1 MKNVYIIADKVSN
14 TDIEDIK
21 KVLSFI
27 DVSESFIKV
36 LDVSSTDIDISDKN
50 LFICFNSLFGVIARK
65 FIDAKIYK
73 AKDLLNGAIVDK
85 ERGVLLYGLT
95 GSIKE
100 YASSTAVSDDKM
112 QLWELLQDFKKNL
125 ELLKSNDNVAKPE
138 PKIHDDGAFGLAEDP
153 LEKELGSKKQDQVIT
168 NSEELVSINIEDLLN
183 KVLEEIKLSD
193 PGLGKSLKLT
203 NRISLT
209 NSKGKIL
216 NIYPGNVIDDKIPG
230 AHLSYKDMCNI
241 VKMALIYGSDKIDF
255 WIKD

>member
-1 MKNVYIIADKVSN
+1 MQNVYIIADKVSN
-14 TDIEDIK
+14 ADIEDIK

-27 DVSESFIKV
+27 GISESFIKV
-36 LDVSSTDIDISDKN
+36 LDVSATDIDISDKK

-65 FIDAKIYK
+65 FIEAKIYK
-73 AKDLLNGAIVDK
+73 AKDLLNGAIVDRD
-85 ERGVLLYGLT
+85 RGVLLYGLT
-95 GSIKE
+95 GCIKE
-100 YASSTAVSDDKM
+100 YASSIAVNDDKM

-125 ELLKSNDNVAKPE
+125 ESFSAPQE
-138 PKIHDDGAFGLAEDP
+138 PKKEPEIHDNGSFELVEDP
-153 LEKELGSKKQDQVIT
+153 LEKELGSKKQDEVIT
-168 NSEELVSINIEDLLN
+168 NSEELVSINVEDLLN

-209 NSKGKIL
+209 NSDGKVL

>member
-1 MKNVYIIADKVSN
+1 MQNVYIIADKVSS

-27 DVSESFIKV
+27 GISESFIKV
-36 LDVSSTDIDISDKN
+36 LDVSATDIDISDKK

-65 FIDAKIYK
+65 FIEAKIYK
-73 AKDLLNGAIVDK
+73 AKDLLNGAIVDRD
-85 ERGVLLYGLT
+85 RGVLLYGLT
-95 GSIKE
+95 GCVKE
-100 YASSTAVSDDKM
+100 YASSIAVNDDKM

-125 ELLKSNDNVAKPE
+125 ESFSSPHETNKEPE
-138 PKIHDDGAFGLAEDP
+138 IHDNGSFELAEDP
-153 LEKELGSKKQDQVIT
+153 LEKELGSKKQDEVIT
-168 NSEELVSINIEDLLN
+168 NSEELVSINVEDLLN

-209 NSKGKIL
+209 NSDGKVL

>member
-1 MKNVYIIADKVSN
+1 MQNVYIIADKVSS

-27 DVSESFIKV
+27 GISESFIKV
-36 LDVSSTDIDISDKN
+36 LDVSATDIDISDKK

-65 FIDAKIYK
+65 FIEAKIYK
-73 AKDLLNGAIVDK
+73 AKDLLNGAIVD
-85 ERGVLLYGLT
+85 RDRDVLLYGLT
-95 GSIKE
+95 GCIKE
-100 YASSTAVSDDKM
+100 YASSIAVNDDKM

-125 ELLKSNDNVAKPE
+125 ESFNAHEE
-138 PKIHDDGAFGLAEDP
+138 PKKEPEIHDNGSFELAEDP
-153 LEKELGSKKQDQVIT
+153 LEKELGSKKQDEVII
-168 NSEELVSINIEDLLN
+168 NSEELVSINVEDLLN

-209 NSKGKIL
+209 NSDGKVL

>member
-1 MKNVYIIADKVSN
+1 MQNVYIIADKVSS

-27 DVSESFIKV
+27 GISESFIKV
-36 LDVSSTDIDISDKN
+36 LDVSATDIDISDKK
-50 LFICFNSLFGVIARK
+50 LFICFNSLFGIIARK
-65 FIDAKIYK
+65 FIEAKIYK
-73 AKDLLNGAIVDK
+73 AKDLLNGAIVDRD
-85 ERGVLLYGLT
+85 RGVLLYGLT
-95 GSIKE
+95 GCIKE
-100 YASSTAVSDDKM
+100 YASSIAVNDDKM

-125 ELLKSNDNVAKPE
+125 ESFSAPQESKKEPE
-138 PKIHDDGAFGLAEDP
+138 IHDNGSFELAEDP
-153 LEKELGSKKQDQVIT
+153 LEKELGAKKQDEVIT
-168 NSEELVSINIEDLLN
+168 NSEELVSINVEDLLN

-209 NSKGKIL
+209 NSDGKVL

>member
-1 MKNVYIIADKVSN
+1 MQNVYIIADKVSS

-27 DVSESFIKV
+27 GISESFIKV
-36 LDVSSTDIDISDKN
+36 LDVSATDIDISDKK

-65 FIDAKIYK
+65 FIEAKIYK
-73 AKDLLNGAIVDK
+73 AKDLLNGAIVDRD
-85 ERGVLLYGLT
+85 RGVLLYGLT
-95 GSIKE
+95 GCIKE
-100 YASSTAVSDDKM
+100 YASSIAVNDDKM

-125 ELLKSNDNVAKPE
+125 ESFSAPHETKKEPE
-138 PKIHDDGAFGLAEDP
+138 IHDNGSFELAEDP
-153 LEKELGSKKQDQVIT
+153 LEKELGSKKQDEVIT
-168 NSEELVSINIEDLLN
+168 NSEELVSINVEDLLN

-209 NSKGKIL
+209 NSDGRVL

>member
-1 MKNVYIIADKVSN
+1 MQNVYIIADKVSN

-27 DVSESFIKV
+27 GISESFIKV
-36 LDVSSTDIDISDKN
+36 LDVSATDIDISDKK
-50 LFICFNSLFGVIARK
+50 LFICFNSLFGIIARK
-65 FIDAKIYK
+65 FIEVKIYK
-73 AKDLLNGAIVDK
+73 AKDLLNGAIVDRD
-85 ERGVLLYGLT
+85 RGVLLYGLT
-95 GSIKE
+95 GCIKE
-100 YASSTAVSDDKM
+100 YASSIAVNDDKM

-125 ELLKSNDNVAKPE
+125 ESFSAPQE
-138 PKIHDDGAFGLAEDP
+138 PKKEPEIHDNGSFELVEDP
-153 LEKELGSKKQDQVIT
+153 LEKELGSKKQNEVIT
-168 NSEELVSINIEDLLN
+168 NSEELVSINVEDLLN

-209 NSKGKIL
+209 NSDGKVL

>member
-1 MKNVYIIADKVSN
+1 MQNVYIIADKVSN
-14 TDIEDIK
+14 ADIEDIK

-27 DVSESFIKV
+27 NISESFIKV
-36 LDVSSTDIDISDKN
+36 LDVSATDIDISDKK

-65 FIDAKIYK
+65 FIEAKIYK

-85 ERGVLLYGLT
+85 DHGVLLYGLT
-95 GSIKE
+95 GCIKE
-100 YASSTAVSDDKM
+100 YASSIAVNDDKM

-125 ELLKSNDNVAKPE
+125 ESFNAPKEFPKEPE
-138 PKIHDDGAFGLAEDP
+138 IHDNGSFELPEDP
-153 LEKELGSKKQDQVIT
+153 LEKELDSKKQDKVIT
-168 NSEELVSINIEDLLN
+168 NSEELVSINVEDLLN

-209 NSKGKIL
+209 NSDGKVL

>member
-1 MKNVYIIADKVSN
+1 MQNVYIIADKVSS

-27 DVSESFIKV
+27 GISESFIKV
-36 LDVSSTDIDISDKN
+36 LDVSATDIDISDKK

-65 FIDAKIYK
+65 FIEAKIYK
-73 AKDLLNGAIVDK
+73 AKDLLNGAIVDRD
-85 ERGVLLYGLT
+85 RGVLLYGLT
-95 GSIKE
+95 GCIKE
-100 YASSTAVSDDKM
+100 YASSIAVNDDKM

-125 ELLKSNDNVAKPE
+125 ESFSAPQELKKEPE
-138 PKIHDDGAFGLAEDP
+138 IHDNGSFELAEDP
-153 LEKELGSKKQDQVIT
+153 LEKELGSKKQDKVIT
-168 NSEELVSINIEDLLN
+168 NSEELVSINVEDLLN

-209 NSKGKIL
+209 NSDGKVL

>member
-1 MKNVYIIADKVSN
+1 MQNVYIIADKVSN

-27 DVSESFIKV
+27 GISESFIKV
-36 LDVSSTDIDISDKN
+36 LDVSATDIDISDKK

-65 FIDAKIYK
+65 FIEAKIYK
-73 AKDLLNGAIVDK
+73 AKDLLNGAIVDRD
-85 ERGVLLYGLT
+85 RGVLLYGLT
-95 GSIKE
+95 GCIKE
-100 YASSTAVSDDKM
+100 YASSIAVNDDKM

-125 ELLKSNDNVAKPE
+125 ESFSATEEPKKE
-138 PKIHDDGAFGLAEDP
+138 PKIHDNGSFELAEDP
-153 LEKELGSKKQDQVIT
+153 LEKELGSKKQDEVIT
-168 NSEELVSINIEDLLN
+168 NSEELVSINVEDLLN

-209 NSKGKIL
+209 NSDGKVL

>member
-1 MKNVYIIADKVSN
+1 MQNVYIIADKVSS

-27 DVSESFIKV
+27 GISESFIKV
-36 LDVSSTDIDISDKN
+36 LDVSATDIDISDKK
-50 LFICFNSLFGVIARK
+50 LFICFNSLFGIIARK
-65 FIDAKIYK
+65 FIEAKIYK
-73 AKDLLNGAIVDK
+73 AKDLLNGAIVDRD
-85 ERGVLLYGLT
+85 RGVLLYGLT
-95 GSIKE
+95 GCIKE
-100 YASSTAVSDDKM
+100 YASSIAVNDDKM

-125 ELLKSNDNVAKPE
+125 ESFSATEE
-138 PKIHDDGAFGLAEDP
+138 PKKEPEIHDNGSFKLVEYP
-153 LEKELGSKKQDQVIT
+153 LEKELGSKKQDEVIT
-168 NSEELVSINIEDLLN
+168 NSEELVSINVEDLLN
-183 KVLEEIKLSD
+183 KVLKEIKLSD

-209 NSKGKIL
+209 NSDGKVL

>member
-1 MKNVYIIADKVSN
+1 MQNVYIIADKVSS

-27 DVSESFIKV
+27 GISESFIKV
-36 LDVSSTDIDISDKN
+36 LDVSATDIDISNKK
-50 LFICFNSLFGVIARK
+50 LFICFNSLFGIIARK
-65 FIDAKIYK
+65 FIEAKIYK
-73 AKDLLNGAIVDK
+73 AKDLLNGAIVDRD
-85 ERGVLLYGLT
+85 RGVLLYGLT
-95 GSIKE
+95 GCIKE
-100 YASSTAVSDDKM
+100 YASSIAVNDDKM

-125 ELLKSNDNVAKPE
+125 EFFSAPQESKKEPE
-138 PKIHDDGAFGLAEDP
+138 IHDNGSFELAEDP
-153 LEKELGSKKQDQVIT
+153 LEKELGSKKQDEVIT
-168 NSEELVSINIEDLLN
+168 NSEELVSINVEDLLN

-209 NSKGKIL
+209 NSDGKVL

>member
-1 MKNVYIIADKVSN
+1 MQNVYIIADKVSS

-27 DVSESFIKV
+27 GISESFIKV
-36 LDVSSTDIDISDKN
+36 LDVSATDIDISDKK
-50 LFICFNSLFGVIARK
+50 LFICFNSLFGIIARK
-65 FIDAKIYK
+65 FIEAKIYK
-73 AKDLLNGAIVDK
+73 AKDLLNGAIVDRD
-85 ERGVLLYGLT
+85 RGVLLYGLT
-95 GSIKE
+95 GCIKE
-100 YASSTAVSDDKM
+100 YASSIAVNDDKI

-125 ELLKSNDNVAKPE
+125 ESFSAPQE
-138 PKIHDDGAFGLAEDP
+138 PKKEPEIHDNGSFELVEDP
-153 LEKELGSKKQDQVIT
+153 LEKELGSKKQNEVIT
-168 NSEELVSINIEDLLN
+168 NSEELVSINVEDLLN

-209 NSKGKIL
+209 NSDGKVL

>member
-1 MKNVYIIADKVSN
+1 MQNVYIIADKVSS

-27 DVSESFIKV
+27 GISESFIKV
-36 LDVSSTDIDISDKN
+36 LDVSATDIDISDKK

-65 FIDAKIYK
+65 FIEAKIYK
-73 AKDLLNGAIVDK
+73 AKDLLNGAIVDRD
-85 ERGVLLYGLT
+85 RGVLLYGLT
-95 GSIKE
+95 GCIKE
-100 YASSTAVSDDKM
+100 YASSIAVNDDKM

-125 ELLKSNDNVAKPE
+125 ESFSAPQESKKEPE
-138 PKIHDDGAFGLAEDP
+138 IHDNGSFELAEDP
-153 LEKELGSKKQDQVIT
+153 LEKELGSKKQDEVIK
-168 NSEELVSINIEDLLN
+168 NSEELVSINVEDLLN

-209 NSKGKIL
+209 NSDGKVL

>member
-1 MKNVYIIADKVSN
+1 MQNVYIIADKVSS

-27 DVSESFIKV
+27 GISESFIKV
-36 LDVSSTDIDISDKN
+36 LDVSATDIDISDKK

-73 AKDLLNGAIVDK
+73 AKDLLNGAIVDRD
-85 ERGVLLYGLT
+85 RGVLLYGLT
-95 GSIKE
+95 GCIKE
-100 YASSTAVSDDKM
+100 YASSIAVNDDKM
-112 QLWELLQDFKKNL
+112 QLWELLQDFKRNL
-125 ELLKSNDNVAKPE
+125 ESFSAPYETKKEPE
-138 PKIHDDGAFGLAEDP
+138 IHDNGSFELAEDP
-153 LEKELGSKKQDQVIT
+153 LEKELGSKKQDEVIT
-168 NSEELVSINIEDLLN
+168 NSEELVSINVEDLLN

-193 PGLGKSLKLT
+193 PGFGKSLKLT

-209 NSKGKIL
+209 NSDGKVL

>member
-1 MKNVYIIADKVSN
+1 MQNVYIIADKVSN

-27 DVSESFIKV
+27 GISESFIKV
-36 LDVSSTDIDISDKN
+36 LDVSATDIDISDKK

-73 AKDLLNGAIVDK
+73 AKDLLNGAIVDR

-95 GSIKE
+95 GCIKE
-100 YASSTAVSDDKM
+100 YASSIAVNDDKM

-125 ELLKSNDNVAKPE
+125 ESFSAPHEIKKEPE
-138 PKIHDDGAFGLAEDP
+138 IHDNGSFKLAEDP
-153 LEKELGSKKQDQVIT
+153 LEKELGSKKQDEVIT
-168 NSEELVSINIEDLLN
+168 NSEELVSINVEDLLN

-209 NSKGKIL
+209 NSDGKVL

>member
-1 MKNVYIIADKVSN
+1 MQNVYIIADKVSN

-27 DVSESFIKV
+27 GISESFIKV
-36 LDVSSTDIDISDKN
+36 LDVSATDIDISDKK

-73 AKDLLNGAIVDK
+73 AKDLLNGAIVDRD
-85 ERGVLLYGLT
+85 RGVLLYGLT
-95 GSIKE
+95 GCIKE
-100 YASSTAVSDDKM
+100 YASSIAVNDDKM

-125 ELLKSNDNVAKPE
+125 ESFSAPHKIKKEPE
-138 PKIHDDGAFGLAEDP
+138 IHDNGSFKLAEDP
-153 LEKELGSKKQDQVIT
+153 LEKELGSKKQDEVIT
-168 NSEELVSINIEDLLN
+168 NSEELVSINVEDLLN

-209 NSKGKIL
+209 NSDGKVL

>member
-1 MKNVYIIADKVSN
+1 MQNVYIIADKVSN

-27 DVSESFIKV
+27 GISESFIKV
-36 LDVSSTDIDISDKN
+36 LDVSATDIDISDKK

-65 FIDAKIYK
+65 FIEAKIYK
-73 AKDLLNGAIVDK
+73 AKDLLNGAIVDRD
-85 ERGVLLYGLT
+85 RGVLLYGLT
-95 GSIKE
+95 GCIKE
-100 YASSTAVSDDKM
+100 YASSIAVNDDKM

-125 ELLKSNDNVAKPE
+125 ESFSAPQE
-138 PKIHDDGAFGLAEDP
+138 PKKEPEIHDNGSFELVEDP
-153 LEKELGSKKQDQVIT
+153 LEKELGSKKQDEVIK
-168 NSEELVSINIEDLLN
+168 NSEELVSINVEDLLN

-209 NSKGKIL
+209 NSDGKVL